1 MTANKKGV
9 LLVELCIAMA
19 IVAIICT
26 MTLTFT
32 ILLRQRTLL
41 NSDRDNM
48 LKYVSNVE
56 TAVKEWL
63 VHYDNCDYSLST
75 ESSNAQLV
83 ATNTSGTK
91 YRIKLENNT
100 IVGDYYDETKTDST
114 ISYETND
121 VKKLIFN
128 VSEPSSFSG
137 KRIIKCTVYYD
148 DATKKAEEHIDFL
161 FTTRAN
167 SSIIRKSE

>member
-9 LLVELCIAMA
+9 LLVELCITMA

-41 NSDRDNM
+41 NQNRDNM

-75 ESSNAQLV
+75 ENADKQLV
-83 ATNTSGTK
+83 ATNISGAK
-91 YRIKLENNT
+91 YIIKLENNQ
-100 IVGDYYDETKTDST
+100 IVGDYYDKNIPNNTK
-114 ISYETND
+114 SYETND
-121 VKKLIFN
+121 VKKLVFN

-148 DATKKAEEHIDFL
+148 DPTRKEEEHIDFL

-167 SSIIRKSE
+167 SSIIRKFD

>member
-41 NSDRDNM
+41 NSDRDDM

-75 ESSNAQLV
+75 QNSDKQLV
-83 ATNTSGTK
+83 AINTSGVK
-91 YRIKLENNT
+91 YIIGLEDDE
-100 IVGDYYDETKTDST
+100 IVGDYYDENIPNNTK
-114 ISYETND
+114 SYETTD
-121 VKKLIFN
+121 VKKLVFN
-128 VSEPSSFSG
+128 ISDPSTFSG
-137 KRIIKCTVYYD
+137 KRVIKCTVYYD
-148 DATKKAEEHIDFL
+148 DPTRKAEEHIDFL